1 MSFSKNLTL
10 IRKQKNISQEEL
22 AFIVGVSRQTIYT
35 WEADIA
41 SPNVVMLKK
50 LSKAL
55 DVTIDE
61 LVSGATIDTLSSK
74 MKKYSLEYLSEHEP
88 INVAGLLDW
97 FIKLEIGDEICFGL
111 YDDGIKDYS
120 YHLTV
125 LNEITIHDKKGYE
138 ILVEQYNKD
147 MIKDKCYS
155 LVARHENEKCEF
167 LAKIDIVNV
176 NGTKKIQTYKDED
189 FIKNW
194 GGETST
200 YFAHPKTYL
209 LKYGDKEYKTIQITY
224 FANEDIY
231 IECYLNEDFETL
243 LERRFDKD
251 RPSGETRIINDKT
264 YGYYYET
271 ITDRLK

>member
-1 MSFSKNLTL
+1 MNFGKNLSM

-41 SPNVVMLKK
+41 TPNVVMLKK

-55 DVTIDE
+55 DVSIDE
-61 LVSGATIDTLSSK
+61 LVSGPTIDTLPNK
-74 MKKYSLEYLSEHEP
+74 MKKYSLEYLSEHDP
-88 INVAGLLDW
+88 ITVAGLLDW
-97 FIKLEIGDEICFGL
+97 FIKLEIGNEICFGL

-125 LNEITIHDKKGYE
+125 LNEIIIHNKKGYE

-147 MIKDKCYS
+147 MLKDKCYS
-155 LVARHENEKCEF
+155 LVARHEDDVMQF
-167 LAKIDIVNV
+167 LAKIDLVDGI
-176 NGTKKIQTYKDED
+176 KKIQTYKDKE

-194 GGETST
+194 GGETKT
-200 YFAHPKTYL
+200 YFENPKCYM

-224 FANEDIY
+224 FVNNDIY
-231 IECYLNEDFETL
+231 IECYLNEELETL

-251 RPSGETRIINDKT
+251 RPSSEIRKINDQV

>member
-1 MSFSKNLTL
+1 MNFGKNLTM

-35 WEADIA
+35 WEANIA
-41 SPNVVMLKK
+41 TPNVVMLKK
-50 LSKAL
+50 LSNGL
-55 DVTIDE
+55 DVSVDE
-61 LVSGATIDTLSSK
+61 LVSGPTIDTLPSK
-74 MKKYSLEYLSEHEP
+74 MKEYSLEYLSEHDP
-88 INVAGLLDW
+88 ISVAGVLDW
-97 FIKLEIGDEICFGL
+97 FIKLEIGNEICFGL

-120 YHLTV
+120 YHLTI
-125 LNEITIHDKKGYE
+125 LNEMIIHDKKGYE

-155 LVARHENEKCEF
+155 LVAKHKDDVMQF
-167 LAKIDIVNV
+167 LAKIDLVDGV
-176 NGTKKIQTYKDED
+176 KKIQTFKDDE

-194 GGETST
+194 GGESKT
-200 YFAHPKTYL
+200 YFENPKYYL

-224 FANEDIY
+224 FVNDDIY
-231 IECYLNEDFETL
+231 IECYLNEDYETL

-251 RPSGETRIINDKT
+251 RLSSEIRNINGKM
-264 YGYYYET
+264 YGYYYEA

>member
-1 MSFSKNLTL
+1 MNFGKNLTM

-35 WEADIA
+35 WEAEIA
-41 SPNVVMLKK
+41 TPNVVMLKK

-55 DVTIDE
+55 DVSIDE
-61 LVSGATIDTLSSK
+61 LVLGPSIDTLPNK
-74 MKKYSLEYLSEHEP
+74 MKKYSLEYLSEHDP
-88 INVAGLLDW
+88 ITVAGLLDW
-97 FIKLEIGDEICFGL
+97 FIKLEIGNEICFGL
-111 YDDGIKDYS
+111 YDDGVKDYS

-125 LNEITIHDKKGYE
+125 LNEITIHDKRGYE
-138 ILVEQYNKD
+138 VLVEQYNKD

-155 LVARHENEKCEF
+155 LVARHEDDIMQF
-167 LAKIDIVNV
+167 LAKIDFVDGI
-176 NGTKKIQTYKDED
+176 KKIQTFKDVE

-194 GGETST
+194 GGETKT
-200 YFAHPKTYL
+200 YFKNPKSYL
-209 LKYGDKEYKTIQITY
+209 LKYGEKEYRTIQITY
-224 FANEDIY
+224 FVNDDIY
-231 IECYLNEDFETL
+231 IECYLNEELETL

-251 RPSGETRIINDKT
+251 RSSNEIRKINGKT

>member
-1 MSFSKNLTL
+1 MNFGKNLTM
-10 IRKQKNISQEEL
+10 IRKHKNISQEEL

-41 SPNVVMLKK
+41 TPNVVMLKK

-55 DVTIDE
+55 DISFDE
-61 LVSGATIDTLSSK
+61 LVSGPTIDTLPNK
-74 MKKYSLEYLSEHEP
+74 MKKYSLEYLSEHSP
-88 INVAGLLDW
+88 ISVSGLLDW
-97 FIKLEIGDEICFGL
+97 FIKLEIGNEICFGL
-111 YDDGIKDYS
+111 YDNGIKDYS

-125 LNEITIHDKKGYE
+125 LNEITIHNKKGYE
-138 ILVEQYNKD
+138 VLVEQYNKD
-147 MIKDKCYS
+147 MIKNKCYS
-155 LVARHENEKCEF
+155 LVARHEDDVMQF
-167 LAKIDIVNV
+167 LAKIDLV
-176 NGTKKIQTYKDED
+176 NGIKIIQTFKDEE

-194 GGETST
+194 GGETKT
-200 YFAHPKTYL
+200 YFKNPKSYL

-224 FANEDIY
+224 FVNDDIY
-231 IECYLNEDFETL
+231 IECYLNEEFETL

-251 RPSGETRIINDKT
+251 RASNEIRNINNKT

>member
-1 MSFSKNLTL
+1 MNFGKNLAM
-10 IRKQKNISQEEL
+10 IRKHKNISQEEL

-41 SPNVVMLKK
+41 TPNVVMLKK

-55 DVTIDE
+55 DVSIDE
-61 LVSGATIDTLSSK
+61 LVLGPSIDTLPNK
-74 MKKYSLEYLSEHEP
+74 MKKYSLEYLSEHDP
-88 INVAGLLDW
+88 IPVAGLLDW
-97 FIKLEIGDEICFGL
+97 FIKLEIGNEICFGL
-111 YDDGIKDYS
+111 YDDGVKDYS

-125 LNEITIHDKKGYE
+125 LNEITIHDKRGYE
-138 ILVEQYNKD
+138 VLVEQYNKD

-155 LVARHENEKCEF
+155 LVARHEDDVMEF
-167 LAKIDIVNV
+167 LAKINLVDGI
-176 NGTKKIQTYKDED
+176 KKIQTYKDKE

-194 GGETST
+194 GGQTKT
-200 YFAHPKTYL
+200 YFEQPKTYL

-224 FANEDIY
+224 FVNDDIY

-251 RPSGETRIINDKT
+251 RTSSEIRKINDQA

>member
-1 MSFSKNLTL
+1 MNFGKNLAM
-10 IRKQKNISQEEL
+10 IRKHKNISQEEL

-41 SPNVVMLKK
+41 TPNVVMLKK

-55 DVTIDE
+55 DVSIDE
-61 LVSGATIDTLSSK
+61 LVLGPSIDTLPNK
-74 MKKYSLEYLSEHEP
+74 MKKYSLEYLSEHDP
-88 INVAGLLDW
+88 ITVAGLLDW
-97 FIKLEIGDEICFGL
+97 FIKLEIGNEICFGL
-111 YDDGIKDYS
+111 YDDGVKDYS

-125 LNEITIHDKKGYE
+125 LNEITIHDKRGYE
-138 ILVEQYNKD
+138 VLVEQYNKD

-155 LVARHENEKCEF
+155 LVARHEDDIMQF
-167 LAKIDIVNV
+167 LAKIDFVDGI
-176 NGTKKIQTYKDED
+176 KKIQTFKDVE

-194 GGETST
+194 GGETKT
-200 YFAHPKTYL
+200 YFKSPKSYL
-209 LKYGDKEYKTIQITY
+209 LKYGEKEYRTIQITY
-224 FANEDIY
+224 FVNDDIY
-231 IECYLNEDFETL
+231 IECYLNEELETL

-251 RPSGETRIINDKT
+251 RSSNEIRKINGKT

>member
-1 MSFSKNLTL
+1 MNFGKNLTM

-22 AFIVGVSRQTIYT
+22 AFIVGISRQTIYT

-55 DVTIDE
+55 DVSIDE
-61 LVSGATIDTLSSK
+61 LVSGPTIDTLPNK
-74 MKKYSLEYLSEHEP
+74 MKKYSLEYLSEHDP
-88 INVAGLLDW
+88 ITVAGLLDW
-97 FIKLEIGDEICFGL
+97 FIKLEIGNEICFGL

-125 LNEITIHDKKGYE
+125 LNEMIIHNKKGYE

-147 MIKDKCYS
+147 MLKDKCYS
-155 LVARHENEKCEF
+155 LVARHEDDLMEF
-167 LAKIDIVNV
+167 LAKIDFV
-176 NGTKKIQTYKDED
+176 NGTKKIQTFKDEE

-194 GGETST
+194 GGETKT
-200 YFAHPKTYL
+200 YFENPKCYM
-209 LKYGDKEYKTIQITY
+209 LKYGNKEYKTIQITY
-224 FANEDIY
+224 FINDDIY

-251 RPSGETRIINDKT
+251 RPSNETRKFNGKT